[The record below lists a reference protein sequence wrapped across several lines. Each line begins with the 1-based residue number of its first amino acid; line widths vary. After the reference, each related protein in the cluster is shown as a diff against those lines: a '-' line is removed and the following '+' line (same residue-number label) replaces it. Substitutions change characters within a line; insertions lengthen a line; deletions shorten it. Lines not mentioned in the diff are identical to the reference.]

1 MYPRDFFMGKYP
13 PMREFGLS
21 WHCVR
26 ELKLFKHF
34 PEQYFEGRIMTREVR
49 ILCKRRATRQ
59 HVRDA
64 FGSFATELTKGVI
77 SLMCMGLTCVIDL
90 CRC

>member
-1 MYPRDFFMGKYP
+1 
-13 PMREFGLS
+13 MREFGLS

-34 PEQYFEGRIMTREVR
+34 PEQYFEGRITTREVR

-59 HVRDA
+59 HVGDA